1 MPHGPRIALDERH
14 SHRFGRMLAG
24 CCLLG
29 MIIASAT
36 TATPSEQETEE
47 RLARQQAVRDHL
59 EQSYLVGP
67 AAAESFGYTVDWQFP
82 VPSGDVDSVTS
93 HGDRIFV
100 VTGNNDLICLQADN
114 GRRIWT
120 VSVADDLEIVHSIT
134 YMPEQELVLVL
145 TNSKLVTLDSN
156 TGMTKAAVLGKAH
169 QELQWIAN
177 TPGVL
182 SGDHLIYGARN
193 GQLVWQTWKIGFA
206 WKAYQAAGSLRLPP
220 VQSNN
225 IICTTSSDGVVSAFN
240 ADTAGQMWNARLLDG
255 IVAEAAASDHAVYVA
270 GIDQHLR
277 AFDIRS
283 GRTLWRVLTESA
295 LVDPPTLIGDR
306 LYQQIPGLGLACFD
320 ALPVNK
326 LDGDRK
332 WLCPD
337 NNGTVVA
344 RHGDTLVTWDATN
357 KVLST
362 VSATQGTP
370 IHSRQYA
377 NIDEILTTR
386 LQDGKL
392 LAVGDDGR
400 LICLDPMR

>member
-1 MPHGPRIALDERH
+1 MLHGPRIASDARH
-14 SHRFGRMLAG
+14 LHRFARMLTG
-24 CCLLG
+24 CCLLA
-29 MIIASAT
+29 MVTASVT
-36 TATPSEQETEE
+36 TAAPPEKDTRE
-47 RLARQQAVRDHL
+47 RLERQEAIRNHL
-59 EQSYLVGP
+59 EQSYLIGP

-82 VPSGDVDSVTS
+82 VPSKEVSMVTS
-93 HGDRIFV
+93 HDDRIFV
-100 VTGNNDLICLQADN
+100 VTVTNDLICLQADN
-114 GRRIWT
+114 GRRIWS
-120 VSVADDLEIVHSIT
+120 VSVADKLEIVHSIT
-134 YMPEQELVLVL
+134 FMPENELVLVL
-145 TNSKLVTLDSN
+145 TNSMLVTLDSN

-220 VQSNN
+220 VMSGN
-225 IICTTSSDGVVSAFN
+225 IICTTSSDGVVSAFDT
-240 ADTAGQMWNARLLDG
+240 DTATQMWNARLLDS
-255 IVAEAAASDHAVYVA
+255 IVAKAATSEHAIYVA

-277 AFDIRS
+277 AFDIRT

-295 LVDPPTLIGDR
+295 LVDPPTLIGDHV
-306 LYQQIPGLGLACFD
+306 YQQIPGLGLACFD

-332 WLCPD
+332 WICPD

-344 RHGDTLVTWDATN
+344 RHGDTLVTWDPSSR
-357 KVLST
+357 VLAT

-370 IHSRQYA
+370 IHSKQYP
-377 NIDEILTTR
+377 NIEEIAATGM
-386 LQDGKL
+386 QDGKL